1 MIRLSKLP
9 RRYANFIFA
18 IIQSGMT
25 SAIASAIAFF
35 RVATE
40 ASLISEWVTS
50 WLAAWA
56 TMVPIVLFAAP
67 AIRSIANA
75 LTSEEND
82 QSGYRPTPRQDT
94 SHPRCL

>member
-1 MIRLSKLP
+1 MIGLSKPP
-9 RRYANFIFA
+9 RRYAHFIFA

-25 SAIASAIAFF
+25 SSIASAIAFF

-40 ASLISEWVTS
+40 APLMSKWVTS

-67 AIRSIANA
+67 AIKSIANA
-75 LTSEEND
+75 LTSEEK
-82 QSGYRPTPRQDT
+82 
-94 SHPRCL
+94 

>member
-9 RRYANFIFA
+9 RRYAHFIFA

-40 ASLISEWVTS
+40 ASSISEWVTS

-56 TMVPIVLFAAP
+56 TMVPIVLLAAP

-75 LTSEEND
+75 LTSEEK
-82 QSGYRPTPRQDT
+82 
-94 SHPRCL
+94 

>member
-1 MIRLSKLP
+1 MDAGVAG
-9 RRYANFIFA
+9 RRRSFSVRACETARPA

-56 TMVPIVLFAAP
+56 TMVPIVLLAAP

-75 LTSEEND
+75 LTSEVK
-82 QSGYRPTPRQDT
+82 
-94 SHPRCL
+94 

>member
-1 MIRLSKLP
+1 MIRLSNIPKPP
-9 RRYANFIFA
+9 RRYAHFLFA
-18 IIQSGMT
+18 IIQSGIT

-40 ASLISEWVTS
+40 ASLISDWLTS

-67 AIRSIANA
+67 VIKSVANS
-75 LTSEEND
+75 LTSEE
-82 QSGYRPTPRQDT
+82 G
-94 SHPRCL
+94 

>member
-1 MIRLSKLP
+1 MDAGVAG
-9 RRYANFIFA
+9 RRRSFSVRACARPA

-56 TMVPIVLFAAP
+56 TMVPIVLLAAP

-75 LTSEEND
+75 LTSEEK
-82 QSGYRPTPRQDT
+82 
-94 SHPRCL
+94 